1 MQVVHDL
8 RDDLRSRMPDRGPL
22 DAMVERFQHGSHP
35 EAADPKPLIGGRTS
49 EEVLWA
55 CTTCGAC
62 QEVCPVFID
71 QPEKILQMRQ
81 NLVLVQEKVP
91 PDLADRLRS
100 LLERAEGF
108 ELSSALVID
117 APTDD
122 KAQAVRA
129 VLENDGY
136 VVSQFGRR
144 LYVSIGTQRSAS
156 IDIERIHA
164 RLVATGLGSVTN
176 RTRA

>member
-1 MQVVHDL
+1 
-8 RDDLRSRMPDRGPL
+8 
-22 DAMVERFQHGSHP
+22 
-35 EAADPKPLIGGRTS
+35 
-49 EEVLWA
+49 
-55 CTTCGAC
+55 
-62 QEVCPVFID
+62 
-71 QPEKILQMRQ
+71 
-81 NLVLVQEKVP
+81 VP

-122 KAQAVRA
+122 KAQAVRS
-129 VLENDGY
+129 VVENDGY
-136 VVSQFGRR
+136 VVGQFGRR